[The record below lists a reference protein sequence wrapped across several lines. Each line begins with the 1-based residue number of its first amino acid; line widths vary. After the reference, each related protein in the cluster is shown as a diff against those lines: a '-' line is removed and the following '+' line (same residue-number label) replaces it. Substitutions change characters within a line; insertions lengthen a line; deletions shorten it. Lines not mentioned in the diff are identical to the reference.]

1 MCVKAR
7 FSHVGKIP
15 DCLGFYCFPDCPR
28 FCWLMKT
35 WNRRYPRSSEIN
47 RDASGELGAF
57 LFSRR
62 VPDFC
67 NDQGSFPT
75 NENSNLYRRGCRR
88 LSAMDFAHYQSPKL
102 LKCCYICV
110 QVSLFGAL
118 SISRQIHN
126 REKPGTH
133 LWRISDISEKSG
145 MVAKR
150 KIPDPLGFSRHMKTR
165 LNVVPTLEAVHVG
178 DLAWFLQTFVCKGC
192 WVPLTPAKRPS

>member
-47 RDASGELGAF
+47 RDESGELGAF

-62 VPDFC
+62 ISDFC

-75 NENSNLYRRGCRR
+75 NENSNLYHQGRQH
-88 LSAMDFAHYQSPKL
+88 LWAMDFAHYQSPKL
-102 LKCCYICV
+102 LKCCYISV
-110 QVSLFGAL
+110 QGSIFGAL
-118 SISRQIHN
+118 SIWHQIHKKSLGQTSGEYPIYQQN
-126 REKPGTH
+126 LGWSAKSKM
-133 LWRISDISEKSG
+133 SDN
-145 MVAKR
+145 
-150 KIPDPLGFSRHMKTR
+150 LGFSRHMKTR
-165 LNVVPTLEAVHVG
+165 LKVVIQLYCSSNQIRCEDFFP
-178 DLAWFLQTFVCKGC
+178 
-192 WVPLTPAKRPS
+192 

>member
-15 DCLGFYCFPDCPR
+15 DCLGFYCFPDLPR

-88 LSAMDFAHYQSPKL
+88 LSAMDFAHYQSSKL

-110 QVSLFGAL
+110 QVSIFGAL
-118 SISRQIHN
+118 SISSQIHN
-126 REKPGTH
+126 RKIWDRPLVNIRYIGKIWNGRQKVKSPIVCDFPDIWKPG
-133 LWRISDISEKSG
+133 
-145 MVAKR
+145 
-150 KIPDPLGFSRHMKTR
+150 F
-165 LNVVPTLEAVHVG
+165 G
-178 DLAWFLQTFVCKGC
+178 DLPW
-192 WVPLTPAKRPS
+192 